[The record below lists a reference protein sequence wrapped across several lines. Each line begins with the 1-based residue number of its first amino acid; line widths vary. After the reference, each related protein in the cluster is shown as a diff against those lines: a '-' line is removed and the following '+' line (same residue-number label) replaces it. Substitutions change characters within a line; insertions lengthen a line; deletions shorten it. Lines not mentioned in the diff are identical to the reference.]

1 MVYSDKLD
9 DFITNKLYV
18 LLVCWNKMNDF
29 KVMPLN
35 SDFIHICCDI
45 SNICALC
52 IGYMNINCAF
62 YHLSFSSVFIS
73 KFCVILSKK
82 FRGKRNLRF
91 FLSR

>member
-1 MVYSDKLD
+1 
-9 DFITNKLYV
+9 
-18 LLVCWNKMNDF
+18 MNDF

-35 SDFIHICCDI
+35 SEFIHIYCDI

-62 YHLSFSSVFIS
+62 YRLSFSSVFIS

-82 FRGKRNLRF
+82 FRGK
-91 FLSR
+91 